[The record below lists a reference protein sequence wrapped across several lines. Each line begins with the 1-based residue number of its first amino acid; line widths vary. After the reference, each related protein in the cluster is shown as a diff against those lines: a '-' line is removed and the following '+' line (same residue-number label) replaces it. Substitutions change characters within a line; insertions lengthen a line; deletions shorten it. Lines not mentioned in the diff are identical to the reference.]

1 VTRTPVLGAVALTI
15 VGLLAGC
22 AGVQPGVAARV
33 GDETIRTSE
42 VNRLTDGFCQ
52 AIERQL
58 ESQGTVLPM
67 NVVSGSVVQVLAMNA
82 AARQLAEEY
91 DVEPSSTYVSSVAD
105 IEQSSEGMP
114 EDAAEAN
121 VTLRTGAAYA
131 TDILTSIGR
140 QALEEDGVQNPN
152 SDEALKRGQDI
163 LSVWLAENEPEI
175 DPQYHLAIVDFQPAA
190 LDTSTS
196 YAVSGGSKAAALADL
211 FAFTELDPQQTEEF
225 TAYAR
230 DLPESQ
236 RCG

>member
-1 VTRTPVLGAVALTI
+1 VTRTRVLAAIAVA
-15 VGLLAGC
+15 GLLAGC
-22 AGVQPGVAARV
+22 AGAQPGVAARV
-33 GDETIRTSE
+33 GDETIRVSE

-58 ESQGTVLPM
+58 ESEGTVLPM

-91 DVEPSSTYVSSVAD
+91 GVEPSSNYVSNLAN

-121 VTLRTGAAYA
+121 VTLRSGAAYA
-131 TDILTSIGR
+131 TDILTTIGR
-140 QALEEDGVQNPN
+140 QELEAEGVEEPN
-152 SDEALKRGQDI
+152 TDEALAKGQDI

-175 DPQYHLAIVDFQPAA
+175 DPQYHLAIADFQPEA

-196 YAVSGGSKAAALADL
+196 YAFSGGSKAAALSDL
-211 FAFTELDPQQTEEF
+211 FAFTELDEKQTEEF
-225 TAYAR
+225 TTYAR

>member
-1 VTRTPVLGAVALTI
+1 VTRTRALAAIAVA
-15 VGLLAGC
+15 GLLTGC
-22 AGVQPGVAARV
+22 AGAQPGVAARV
-33 GDETIRTSE
+33 GDETIRVSE

-82 AARQLAEEY
+82 AARQLAEEHG
-91 DVEPSSTYVSSVAD
+91 VEPSSSYVSNLAN
-105 IEQSSEGMP
+105 IEQSSEAMP
-114 EDAAEAN
+114 EDAEEAN
-121 VTLRTGAAYA
+121 VTLRSGAAYA
-131 TDILTSIGR
+131 TDILTTIGR
-140 QALEEDGVQNPN
+140 RELAAEGVEEPN
-152 SDEALKRGQDI
+152 SDQALVKGQDI

-175 DPQYHLAIVDFQPAA
+175 DPQYHLAIADFQPEA

-196 YAVSGGSKAAALADL
+196 YAVSGGSKAAALSDL
-211 FAFTELDPQQTEEF
+211 FAFTELDEAQTEEF

>member
-1 VTRTPVLGAVALTI
+1 VTRTRVLAAIALA
-15 VGLLAGC
+15 GLLTGC
-22 AGVQPGVAARV
+22 AGAQPGVAARV
-33 GDETIRTSE
+33 GDESIRVSE

-67 NVVSGSVVQVLAMNA
+67 NVVSGSVVQVLSMNA
-82 AARQLAEEY
+82 AARQLAEEHG
-91 DVEPSSTYVSSVAD
+91 VEPSSDYVSNLAN

-114 EDAAEAN
+114 EDAREAN
-121 VTLRTGAAYA
+121 VTLRSGAAYA
-131 TDILTSIGR
+131 TDILTTIGR
-140 QALEEDGVQNPN
+140 QELEAEGVEEPN
-152 SDEALKRGQDI
+152 SDEALAKGQDV

-175 DPQYHLAIVDFQPAA
+175 DPQYHLAIADFQPEA

-196 YAVSGGSKAAALADL
+196 YAVSGGSKAAALSDL
-211 FAFTELDPQQTEEF
+211 FAFTELDEAQTEEF

>member
-1 VTRTPVLGAVALTI
+1 MA
-15 VGLLAGC
+15 GLLTGC
-22 AGVQPGVAARV
+22 AGAQPGVAARV
-33 GDETIRTSE
+33 GDESIRVSE

-58 ESQGTVLPM
+58 ESEGTVLPM
-67 NVVSGSVVQVLAMNA
+67 NVVSGSVVQVLTMNA
-82 AARQLAEEY
+82 AARQLAEEHG
-91 DVEPSSTYVSSVAD
+91 VEPSSNYVSNLAN

-114 EDAAEAN
+114 EDAQEAN
-121 VTLRTGAAYA
+121 VTLRSGAAYA
-131 TDILTSIGR
+131 TDILTTIGR
-140 QALEEDGVQNPN
+140 HELEAEGAEEAN
-152 SDEALKRGQDI
+152 SDEALAKGQDV

-175 DPQYHLAIVDFQPAA
+175 DPQYHIAIGDFQPEA

-196 YAVSGGSKAAALADL
+196 YAVSGGSKAAALSDL
-211 FAFTELDPQQTEEF
+211 FAFTELEPEQHEEF

>member
-1 VTRTPVLGAVALTI
+1 VTRTRVLAAIALA
-15 VGLLAGC
+15 GLLTGC
-22 AGVQPGVAARV
+22 AGAQPGVAARV
-33 GDETIRTSE
+33 GDESIRVSE

-67 NVVSGSVVQVLAMNA
+67 DVVSGSVVQVLSMNA
-82 AARQLAEEY
+82 AARQLAEEHG
-91 DVEPSSTYVSSVAD
+91 VEPSSDYVSNLAN

-114 EDAAEAN
+114 EDAREAN
-121 VTLRTGAAYA
+121 VTLRSGAAYA
-131 TDILTSIGR
+131 TDILTTIGR
-140 QALEEDGVQNPN
+140 QELEAEGVEEPN
-152 SDEALKRGQDI
+152 SDEALAKGQDV

-175 DPQYHLAIVDFQPAA
+175 DPQYHLAIADFQPQA

-196 YAVSGGSKAAALADL
+196 YAVSGGSKAAALSDL
-211 FAFTELDPQQTEEF
+211 FAFTELDEAQTEEF

>member
-1 VTRTPVLGAVALTI
+1 VTRTRVLAAIALA
-15 VGLLAGC
+15 GLLTGC
-22 AGVQPGVAARV
+22 AGAQPGVAARV
-33 GDETIRTSE
+33 GDESIRVSE

-67 NVVSGSVVQVLAMNA
+67 NVVSGSVVQVLSMNA
-82 AARQLAEEY
+82 AARQLAEEHG
-91 DVEPSSTYVSSVAD
+91 VEPSSDYVSNLAN

-114 EDAAEAN
+114 EDAREAN
-121 VTLRTGAAYA
+121 VTLRSGAAYA
-131 TDILTSIGR
+131 TDILTTIGR
-140 QALEEDGVQNPN
+140 QELEAEGVEEPN
-152 SDEALKRGQDI
+152 SDEALAKGQDV

-175 DPQYHLAIVDFQPAA
+175 DPQYHLAIADFQPQA

-196 YAVSGGSKAAALADL
+196 YAVSGGSKAAALSDL
-211 FAFTELDPQQTEEF
+211 FAFTELDEAQTEEF